1 MHTNLNYMRFLPLLI
16 LLIFSCSSKK
26 DILLVQN
33 TNNNTE
39 FKVNF
44 EDVKIKPDDI
54 LRIKISSKSPE
65 LSGLFSFNQ
74 NIPNNN
80 TLESY
85 QIEGYLVNSDGF
97 VKIPSLNPILV
108 KDLTLNQVSNLI
120 ENLLKEQEDIKDTTV
135 DVKIVNAYFTI
146 LGEVNK
152 PGRYNF
158 LENNI
163 DIFQAL
169 GIAGDLT
176 INGKRNDIK
185 IIRKNNDNLTVKN
198 IDITSTEFLNSDS
211 FQVYPGDIIIVNA
224 NNARVKNAG
233 VIGNFGNLLSVLSFV
248 LSSLILI
255 SNN

>member
-1 MHTNLNYMRFLPLLI
+1 MRFLPLLI
-16 LLIFSCSSKK
+16 LLIFSCSTKK

-33 TNNNTE
+33 TNSNTE

-97 VKIPSLNPILV
+97 VKIPSLDPILV
-108 KDLTLNQVSNLI
+108 KDLTLNQASNLI
-120 ENLLKEQEDIKDTTV
+120 ENLLKEQEDIKNTTV

-185 IIRKNNDNLTVKN
+185 IIRKNNDNLKVKN
-198 IDITSTEFLNSDS
+198 IDITSAEFLNSDS

-233 VIGNFGNLLSVLSFV
+233 IIGNFGNLLSVLSFL

>member
-1 MHTNLNYMRFLPLLI
+1 MRFLPLLI
-16 LLIFSCSSKK
+16 LLIFSCSTKK

-33 TNNNTE
+33 TNSNSE

-97 VKIPSLNPILV
+97 VKIPSLDPILV
-108 KDLTLNQVSNLI
+108 KDLTLNQASNLI
-120 ENLLKEQEDIKDTTV
+120 ENLLREQEDIKNTTV

-185 IIRKNNDNLTVKN
+185 IIRKNNDNLKVKN
-198 IDITSTEFLNSDS
+198 IDITSAEFLNSDS

-233 VIGNFGNLLSVLSFV
+233 IIGNFGNLLSVLSFL